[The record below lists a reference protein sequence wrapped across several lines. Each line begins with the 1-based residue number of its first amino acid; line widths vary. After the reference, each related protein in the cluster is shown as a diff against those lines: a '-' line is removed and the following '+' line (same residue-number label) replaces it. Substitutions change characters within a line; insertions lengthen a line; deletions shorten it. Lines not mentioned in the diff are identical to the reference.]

1 MFVLF
6 NIELLFTF
14 QWKREQLGQKSKGA
28 VISFLHIFLIKNVG
42 GGGGGSFVTKI
53 ATHPFQNR

>member
-42 GGGGGSFVTKI
+42 GRGGKLCHKNSHT
-53 ATHPFQNR
+53 PFSK